1 MTLTTL
7 AVSWITPVA
16 GAVLGASIL
25 APLVAL
31 WFLKL
36 RRKRRV
42 VSSTLLWTRSLADLR
57 ANAPFQRLRFSPLL
71 LLQILA
77 ILAIAFAVAQP
88 EAEGLGSAGGRH
100 VLMIDRS
107 ASMSAIETTNDTG
120 AKLDEP
126 TARLA
131 LAKNAAK
138 ERVRALLGGGWFSL
152 NASDVMIV
160 SFGARAEIRAP
171 FTDSIATLETAIDAI
186 EPTDESTRIDEAI
199 ELARAFTTNQNRGD
213 ERGER
218 ADAATTTGQ
227 LPTIELYSDGR
238 IADLGKLALRDGER
252 IVYHRVGA
260 AENNAAVVAISAERP
275 PDFPDRIQVFAS
287 LANPSAQPR
296 AITLQLAVDG
306 TVRSVTPEPVQI
318 PAAID
323 RDGVFTPGRAQVT
336 FRPFE
341 QPSNASIEVAI
352 VEDDAL
358 RADDAALAVVAPAK
372 RLAVLHVANAQGS
385 DGFILRALLEGL
397 PIERFNT
404 MDLAGFDAAVESGTL
419 SNFDVI
425 VLDSVQPKKLP
436 FGRYLVFGSAPPLEG
451 LTAFGTHDGV
461 YARFVREEHMLFRS
475 VSLDELFI
483 AKVNA
488 VQADK
493 SFQVLAES
501 AEGPLILALDR
512 AELHVVYVTFDPL
525 DSNWPFQRSFV
536 NFVANAVEFL
546 GRAGDAIALR
556 GLAPGEALALR
567 LPAGS
572 RDIEIAIPNGTRAK
586 VIADAEGN
594 ISWGPA
600 QVAGLYRIEFIAP
613 NTEGRQLRLVAVN
626 IGDAAE
632 SRIAPLPDLVLGNTN
647 VQGISVAATRRG
659 ALWPWILVLGLMV
672 IVVEWWYYQRQIRV

>member
-1 MTLTTL
+1 M
-7 AVSWITPVA
+7 
-16 GAVLGASIL
+16 
-25 APLVAL
+25 
-31 WFLKL
+31 
-36 RRKRRV
+36 
-42 VSSTLLWTRSLADLR
+42 
-57 ANAPFQRLRFSPLL
+57 
-71 LLQILA
+71 
-77 ILAIAFAVAQP
+77 
-88 EAEGLGSAGGRH
+88 
-100 VLMIDRS
+100 
-107 ASMSAIETTNDTG
+107 
-120 AKLDEP
+120 
-126 TARLA
+126 
-131 LAKNAAK
+131 
-138 ERVRALLGGGWFSL
+138 
-152 NASDVMIV
+152 
-160 SFGARAEIRAP
+160 
-171 FTDSIATLETAIDAI
+171 
-186 EPTDESTRIDEAI
+186 
-199 ELARAFTTNQNRGD
+199 
-213 ERGER
+213 
-218 ADAATTTGQ
+218 
-227 LPTIELYSDGR
+227 
-238 IADLGKLALRDGER
+238 
-252 IVYHRVGA
+252 
-260 AENNAAVVAISAERP
+260 
-275 PDFPDRIQVFAS
+275 
-287 LANPSAQPR
+287 
-296 AITLQLAVDG
+296 
-306 TVRSVTPEPVQI
+306 
-318 PAAID
+318 
-323 RDGVFTPGRAQVT
+323 
-336 FRPFE
+336 
-341 QPSNASIEVAI
+341 
-352 VEDDAL
+352 
-358 RADDAALAVVAPAK
+358 
-372 RLAVLHVANAQGS
+372 
-385 DGFILRALLEGL
+385 
-397 PIERFNT
+397 
-404 MDLAGFDAAVESGTL
+404 
-419 SNFDVI
+419 I

-659 ALWPWILVLGLMV
+659 ALWPWILVLGLLV